1 MLNEPRHDTTKP
13 TKWLCPHRRLRS
25 AWASAQSD
33 HSIRCPREETLGPKL
48 SITCA
53 QRRLR
58 SDWADA
64 QADLSFRWAHTH
76 FVGSVVSRLKFC
88 YTIKDLYL
96 NVFKALVEGN
106 QGRFTRTV
114 GRENY
119 YLQYEVR
126 VTAFNE
132 FGEGPTSPP
141 GVYIYSAEDCEFS
154 MFTKREPVL

>member
-1 MLNEPRHDTTKP
+1 M
-13 TKWLCPHRRLRS
+13 
-25 AWASAQSD
+25 
-33 HSIRCPREETLGPKL
+33 
-48 SITCA
+48 
-53 QRRLR
+53 
-58 SDWADA
+58 
-64 QADLSFRWAHTH
+64 HTH

-88 YTIKDLYL
+88 YTVKDLYL

-114 GRENY
+114 GQENY

-154 MFTKREPVL
+154 MFIKREPVLYGWKSRGGVHRFLLLFGVYYCSVHGVQHMVFWGIFRQEIVIPKNLFS